1 MEELIITGTLSKW
14 LEIYGVLCL
23 WCLTST
29 ELNLLRSRA
38 TKFLEAKLQEI
49 YYYLFV
55 EWGLLEE

>member
-1 MEELIITGTLSKW
+1 MAGD
-14 LEIYGVLCL
+14 YGVLCL

-38 TKFLEAKLQEI
+38 TKVLEATLQEI

-55 EWGLLEE
+55 EWGLLGE